1 MRFKV
6 TKEDT
11 GSRAR
16 CGVMDTLH
24 GSIETPVF
32 MPVATQAT
40 VKGLSGSEIR
50 SCGVDMI
57 ISNAYH
63 LYLRPGAEI
72 IAASGGLHGFMNWDG
87 PITTDSGGYQ
97 VFSLSELRRIGKKG
111 VEFQSHLDGSRHMFT
126 PESVVDLQIK
136 LGSDIMMP
144 LDECVRYPATRSY
157 VEDSVDLT
165 LDWAKRSIEQ
175 IERRKARNALFGIVQ
190 GGAFRD
196 LRRKCAERLVDMDF
210 DGYSLGGIGVGEPPS
225 LINEIT
231 EYTAGLLPR
240 GKVRY
245 LMGVGPPMDVMKA
258 ISFGIDMFDCVV
270 PTRNGRNGQAFTS
283 RGVEQIRNASCKKE
297 QGPVDP
303 ECSCYTCSNYSRS
316 YLRHLINSNE
326 MLGARLISLHNI
338 YFYANLIKRSRE
350 AIARGGFRD
359 LMKEIEAVYK

>member
-1 MRFKV
+1 
-6 TKEDT
+6 
-11 GSRAR
+11 
-16 CGVMDTLH
+16 
-24 GSIETPVF
+24 
-32 MPVATQAT
+32 
-40 VKGLSGSEIR
+40 
-50 SCGVDMI
+50 
-57 ISNAYH
+57 
-63 LYLRPGAEI
+63 
-72 IAASGGLHGFMNWDG
+72 
-87 PITTDSGGYQ
+87 
-97 VFSLSELRRIGKKG
+97 
-111 VEFQSHLDGSRHMFT
+111 
-126 PESVVDLQIK
+126 
-136 LGSDIMMP
+136 
-144 LDECVRYPATRSY
+144 
-157 VEDSVDLT
+157 
-165 LDWAKRSIEQ
+165 
-175 IERRKARNALFGIVQ
+175 VQ

-231 EYTAGLLPR
+231 EYTAGFLPR